1 MKKWKSL
8 AEKTLILT
16 LSAAMAAGS
25 VDISAFA
32 AAIQESGMQEDG
44 IQEVYEEES
53 TNVTITGFASL
64 SEEVCEQ
71 TLPVG
76 ADESGIV
83 FPDTL
88 TVTVEKGSPSVIRE
102 ECTLEG
108 ITWKLDENKSD
119 VPVFDGSADGSCYV
133 YAPVLPQ
140 EDGEGDLLVT
150 GAGVELPAIR
160 VQVEERDMEL
170 LDGEDQQ
177 FLESA
182 EEEEMMLQ
190 DPLFLAGEEGPLQ
203 IAVDGK
209 TTCYASL
216 KEALAAVD
224 TAAQQAAGTLDVTL
238 TLLENIANGEA
249 VQWTLTS
256 AGQQVNLTI
265 DLNGHELGCYMGGEW
280 KSERADFSLGV
291 SGEKTKL
298 TLMDSS
304 SGGAGILHGALVA
317 TNGGELS
324 VAKDYTAKTEALT
337 VYWDSDYVT
346 DFTRAL
352 EERKNNGEA
361 ISLYYRIW
369 LPENEKIS
377 GAEISGLNQDAID
390 NGNLKCF
397 NELLYARAGSEI
409 AVNNDL
415 CAYSSTDA
423 DGQSAETV
431 LDANKFTMPAAGVK
445 LIAHD
450 TDEYGY
456 CTHCGKTDL
465 AVAYKNKHL
474 TIEGLEGRTYDS
486 WPQMLTGIML
496 EGSDGK
502 KTSLTV
508 PDYRYQDRYGKWLM
522 FSCGTPKNSD
532 ADFETRYANNTNAYL
547 YREGDAGFDTAQ
559 APVVTITGRGRYTG
573 EFTVYFTIGKGTLQ
587 MNDPETCG
595 NQSVCIYDGREKKA
609 WNNGLTKFRSDP
621 SDEKQWTQCSFV
633 PMAEPEY
640 VWQITTPDVM
650 QTFVSG
656 SVEICPNT
664 VEYSTDDKK
673 TWILERL
680 DGSSGENMYFVTDAG
695 EYPFYI
701 RMTNK
706 NCEKEFVTEKLIA
719 KVTPKALTESMLVS
733 GITTGPAYYMG
744 KGTECHDYDR
754 DVFKDSG
761 ILVDGNPYTLQKDKD
776 YTIRYENNVDITTG
790 GNKAKMW
797 IVGTGNY
804 GADAEPI
811 EREFDIRYAFTPAQT
826 TVSKNRWYAKD
837 VPVVF
842 AGADSMTDAD
852 QILYSSAA
860 ESSLSGNMA
869 VYGELSDA
877 VSGKGEE
884 YVFTEEGVNTGTLYV
899 KDTSTGYIGSPVEV
913 TVQIDKTAPDWNPDD
928 CGVTIKDNRWKTLLQ
943 IISFGLYY
951 KDNTLD
957 VKLKAEDVT
966 SGIASYYYYVQ
977 TVDAASSKTAAALTA
992 EELDKLTFHEVKP
1005 DANGTA
1011 TLNGILPKN
1020 SADGDY
1026 VVYAYAV
1033 DHAGNRSSYI
1043 CSNGIVID
1051 TVAPDIT
1058 IGSGDVTPTDKTAV
1072 CKAGSVSE
1080 DATVCYFVIETA
1092 EKELVQAVEALQ
1104 SPMLYFAS
1112 ENNIFADYDASTG
1125 KWMPR
1130 TEYSLSYQ
1138 GSDGNTKQVNI
1149 RVHAA
1154 PMQKG
1159 GTDNRFVLSGLKA
1172 NTGYRLYAS
1181 SIDLAGNLQAASVS
1195 ADFTTQ
1201 PTIPEVTVK
1210 PTLSGTYGTQAK
1222 DFRITGGTV
1231 VNPDDPG
1238 SGVLNGTWSFAD
1250 TAAAGSGC
1258 PVPGTDQTY
1267 VLRFTPEAGI
1277 ACSAVEVKVVPQVA
1291 KKELKIDIGAELE
1304 KIYGEPNP
1312 AFTCGNADWVTD
1324 LVTGDT
1330 KEEVVKSLSMV
1341 TQATAASPAGEYRF
1355 EVKSDS
1361 TKYEVK
1367 PQYVCAD
1374 ASVSQYGKL
1383 TIKKADA
1390 KLTAAVDNYDKCFGD
1405 KAFSLGVV
1413 ADHAET
1419 AIRYAVTEGADVV
1432 SVAADGMVTIQK
1444 AGTAKIRVSL
1454 PESRNHNAAAD
1465 KEITVT
1471 VSRKPAYT
1479 VPDLSR
1485 SYYYKNTYH
1494 DRVDTGAL
1502 LPADCGKIMDYD
1514 IYAGEKVTNITLE
1527 KETGILTYTVDPW
1540 TLGKTGSI
1548 KAVVYTENYE
1558 SIVVPIGLLWSD
1570 RQEVSVKAGTQVT
1583 LKSSTM
1589 TYGDSL
1595 SVLKFEKA
1603 EFVDTNG
1610 NPVTGT
1616 LAWED
1621 GTAIPAAGTASANW
1635 KFTPDDEA
1643 YLTKTGSIGITVKR
1657 AKPYIETAPTTAKI
1671 TCGSTLEASALTGGK
1686 AVYGDGKGNAATL
1699 PGGNTVVEGS
1709 FTWKQPELKPAVSD
1723 SQNTEYAVVFRPADT
1738 VNYETAEVKV
1748 KLTVEKTP
1756 DDKTSD
1762 EKVPDD
1768 KTPDVPETP
1777 KDTGNI
1783 SVSITEPAPEH
1794 GGTETIYAITKQ
1806 EDGIDAGDNRKQKE
1820 AQLSLVDVLEKEET
1834 VPSDQLE
1841 ILPEP
1846 AGEEQPPVQNE
1857 EEKESGEED
1866 RKDSGKEEAGQSET
1880 KEDHTGN
1887 KVRPSDVIAVTAVSA
1902 AGLTAA
1908 TVAGKIR
1915 RRKWKRRKK

>member
-53 TNVTITGFASL
+53 TDVTITGFASL

-71 TLPVG
+71 TLPAG

-88 TVTVEKGSPSVIRE
+88 TVTVEKGNPSVIRE

-119 VPVFDGSADGSCYV
+119 APVFDGSADGSCYV
-133 YAPVLPQ
+133 YTPVLPQ

-150 GAGVELPAIR
+150 GTGVELPAIR
-160 VQVEERDMEL
+160 VQVEECDMEL

-397 NELLYARAGSEI
+397 NELLY
-409 AVNNDL
+409 
-415 CAYSSTDA
+415 
-423 DGQSAETV
+423 
-431 LDANKFTMPAAGVK
+431 
-445 LIAHD
+445 
-450 TDEYGY
+450 
-456 CTHCGKTDL
+456 
-465 AVAYKNKHL
+465 
-474 TIEGLEGRTYDS
+474 
-486 WPQMLTGIML
+486 
-496 EGSDGK
+496 
-502 KTSLTV
+502 
-508 PDYRYQDRYGKWLM
+508 
-522 FSCGTPKNSD
+522 
-532 ADFETRYANNTNAYL
+532 
-547 YREGDAGFDTAQ
+547 
-559 APVVTITGRGRYTG
+559 
-573 EFTVYFTIGKGTLQ
+573 
-587 MNDPETCG
+587 
-595 NQSVCIYDGREKKA
+595 
-609 WNNGLTKFRSDP
+609 
-621 SDEKQWTQCSFV
+621 
-633 PMAEPEY
+633 
-640 VWQITTPDVM
+640 
-650 QTFVSG
+650 
-656 SVEICPNT
+656 
-664 VEYSTDDKK
+664 
-673 TWILERL
+673 
-680 DGSSGENMYFVTDAG
+680 
-695 EYPFYI
+695 
-701 RMTNK
+701 
-706 NCEKEFVTEKLIA
+706 
-719 KVTPKALTESMLVS
+719 
-733 GITTGPAYYMG
+733 
-744 KGTECHDYDR
+744 
-754 DVFKDSG
+754 
-761 ILVDGNPYTLQKDKD
+761 
-776 YTIRYENNVDITTG
+776 
-790 GNKAKMW
+790 
-797 IVGTGNY
+797 
-804 GADAEPI
+804 
-811 EREFDIRYAFTPAQT
+811 
-826 TVSKNRWYAKD
+826 
-837 VPVVF
+837 
-842 AGADSMTDAD
+842 
-852 QILYSSAA
+852 
-860 ESSLSGNMA
+860 
-869 VYGELSDA
+869 
-877 VSGKGEE
+877 
-884 YVFTEEGVNTGTLYV
+884 
-899 KDTSTGYIGSPVEV
+899 
-913 TVQIDKTAPDWNPDD
+913 
-928 CGVTIKDNRWKTLLQ
+928 
-943 IISFGLYY
+943 
-951 KDNTLD
+951 
-957 VKLKAEDVT
+957 
-966 SGIASYYYYVQ
+966 
-977 TVDAASSKTAAALTA
+977 
-992 EELDKLTFHEVKP
+992 
-1005 DANGTA
+1005 
-1011 TLNGILPKN
+1011 
-1020 SADGDY
+1020 

-1250 TAAAGSGC
+1250 TAAAGSVC

-1267 VLRFTPEAGI
+1267 VLRFTPEAGT

-1291 KKELKIDIGAELE
+1291 KKELKIHIGAELE

-1405 KAFSLGVV
+1405 KDFSLGVV

-1502 LPADCGKIMDYD
+1502 LPADCGKIMDYN

-1643 YLTKTGSIGITVKR
+1643 YLTKTGSTGITVKR
-1657 AKPYIETAPTTAKI
+1657 AKPYIETAPTAAKI

-1762 EKVPDD
+1762 EKAPDD

>member
-32 AAIQESGMQEDG
+32 AAIPESGMQEDG

-53 TNVTITGFASL
+53 TDVTITGFASL

-71 TLPVG
+71 TLPAG

-88 TVTVEKGSPSVIRE
+88 TVTVEKGNPSVIRE

-119 VPVFDGSADGSCYV
+119 APVFDGSADGSCYV
-133 YAPVLPQ
+133 YTPVLPQ

-150 GAGVELPAIR
+150 GTGVELPAIR
-160 VQVEERDMEL
+160 VQVEECDMEL

-397 NELLYARAGSEI
+397 NELLY
-409 AVNNDL
+409 
-415 CAYSSTDA
+415 
-423 DGQSAETV
+423 
-431 LDANKFTMPAAGVK
+431 
-445 LIAHD
+445 
-450 TDEYGY
+450 
-456 CTHCGKTDL
+456 
-465 AVAYKNKHL
+465 
-474 TIEGLEGRTYDS
+474 
-486 WPQMLTGIML
+486 
-496 EGSDGK
+496 
-502 KTSLTV
+502 
-508 PDYRYQDRYGKWLM
+508 
-522 FSCGTPKNSD
+522 
-532 ADFETRYANNTNAYL
+532 
-547 YREGDAGFDTAQ
+547 
-559 APVVTITGRGRYTG
+559 
-573 EFTVYFTIGKGTLQ
+573 
-587 MNDPETCG
+587 
-595 NQSVCIYDGREKKA
+595 
-609 WNNGLTKFRSDP
+609 
-621 SDEKQWTQCSFV
+621 
-633 PMAEPEY
+633 
-640 VWQITTPDVM
+640 
-650 QTFVSG
+650 
-656 SVEICPNT
+656 
-664 VEYSTDDKK
+664 
-673 TWILERL
+673 
-680 DGSSGENMYFVTDAG
+680 
-695 EYPFYI
+695 
-701 RMTNK
+701 
-706 NCEKEFVTEKLIA
+706 
-719 KVTPKALTESMLVS
+719 
-733 GITTGPAYYMG
+733 
-744 KGTECHDYDR
+744 
-754 DVFKDSG
+754 
-761 ILVDGNPYTLQKDKD
+761 
-776 YTIRYENNVDITTG
+776 
-790 GNKAKMW
+790 
-797 IVGTGNY
+797 
-804 GADAEPI
+804 
-811 EREFDIRYAFTPAQT
+811 
-826 TVSKNRWYAKD
+826 
-837 VPVVF
+837 
-842 AGADSMTDAD
+842 
-852 QILYSSAA
+852 
-860 ESSLSGNMA
+860 
-869 VYGELSDA
+869 
-877 VSGKGEE
+877 
-884 YVFTEEGVNTGTLYV
+884 
-899 KDTSTGYIGSPVEV
+899 
-913 TVQIDKTAPDWNPDD
+913 
-928 CGVTIKDNRWKTLLQ
+928 
-943 IISFGLYY
+943 
-951 KDNTLD
+951 
-957 VKLKAEDVT
+957 
-966 SGIASYYYYVQ
+966 
-977 TVDAASSKTAAALTA
+977 
-992 EELDKLTFHEVKP
+992 
-1005 DANGTA
+1005 
-1011 TLNGILPKN
+1011 
-1020 SADGDY
+1020 

-1250 TAAAGSGC
+1250 TAAAGSVC

-1267 VLRFTPEAGI
+1267 VLRFTPEAGT

-1291 KKELKIDIGAELE
+1291 KKELKIHIGAELE

-1405 KAFSLGVV
+1405 KDFSLGVV

-1502 LPADCGKIMDYD
+1502 LPADCGKIMDYN

-1643 YLTKTGSIGITVKR
+1643 YLTKTGSTGITVKR
-1657 AKPYIETAPTTAKI
+1657 AKPYIETAPTAAKI

-1762 EKVPDD
+1762 EKAPDD